1 MSQPKLQEKN
11 SSFVN
16 SLDKIDKTKLSEKIT
31 QLELEF
37 FIDKLLGEKEKLK
50 VLEIGC
56 GELCHLNFGNNPHIV
71 GIDISA
77 KQLERN
83 TTLDEKIVA
92 NIEEYKLPEM
102 EYDVIVAWWVLEHL
116 CQPNLVLQNCQQALK
131 ENGVIILVS
140 PDPNALKGLITKFT
154 FQWFHVFTSRYIFGY
169 LKAGVEEQGPFKTYL
184 KKSMSIQSI
193 KNFAKNNNLSV
204 EYFKMYENYW
214 QEAIRKRYWGV
225 NILWNI
231 AKITLETLSFGYI
244 RVENTDYQFIL
255 KKYEY

>member
-1 MSQPKLQEKN
+1 MSQSKFQKKEA
-11 SSFVN
+11 SFVN
-16 SLDKIDKTKLSEKIT
+16 SLDKIDKTKLSEKKT
-31 QLELEF
+31 QLELES
-37 FIDKLLGEKEKLK
+37 FIDNLLSEQENLK
-50 VLEIGC
+50 ILEIGC
-56 GELCHLNFGNNPHIV
+56 GELSHINFGNNPHIV
-71 GIDISA
+71 GIDVSA

-83 TTLDEKIVA
+83 TDLDEKIVA

-116 CQPNLVLQNCQQALK
+116 SQPNLVLQNCQKALR

-154 FQWFHVFTSRYIFGY
+154 SQWFHEFTSRYIFGY
-169 LKAGVEEQGPFKTYL
+169 SQAGVEEQGPFKTHL
-184 KKSMSIQSI
+184 KNSMSVQSI
-193 KNFAKNNNLSV
+193 KKFAKNNNLSV

-231 AKITLETLSFGYI
+231 AKITFETLSFGYI
-244 RVENTDYQFIL
+244 RVKNTDYQFIL
-255 KKYEY
+255 KKHKY